1 MAIITSSF
9 HSGLR
14 QTFEWTCAGFQDS
27 MTKDCPGDQD
37 SPGRSGAR
45 FLESWDARYIV
56 KTVGSEEVAEMHRI
70 LKDYHQVSVEREI
83 CNSSFCSCILH

>member
-1 MAIITSSF
+1 
-9 HSGLR
+9 
-14 QTFEWTCAGFQDS
+14 
-27 MTKDCPGDQD
+27 MTKECPGDQD

-70 LKDYHQVSVEREI
+70 LKDYHQVCANGNYYVD
-83 CNSSFCSCILH
+83 